1 MVIDGKVGVRKVC
14 DFGINLDERIAD
26 GFYFTKSLEYFRY
39 VLEHPELLEEN
50 ANVAKKK
57 KKIKIDTP
65 IRVPIFLYYQIL
77 LVLPCHL

>member
-1 MVIDGKVGVRKVC
+1 M
-14 DFGINLDERIAD
+14 LDNIR
-26 GFYFTKSLEYFRY
+26 
-39 VLEHPELLEEN
+39 EEF
-50 ANVAKKK
+50 